1 MGNKGPFEMPER
13 GAPVHAE
20 SAEKPADGGP
30 IAQAAEDLLSV
41 RETFAGK
48 HVFVTGV
55 TGFVGK
61 VLLAMIATELRA
73 VRRVTVLVRTNRQYS
88 DARERFDATV
98 ALSEPF
104 QEVARRIGND
114 PLQDWCDDVVDV
126 VAGDITLDR
135 LGMSEA
141 DYTKVTETDPVD
153 IILHCAGNVNF
164 NPPLDQALA
173 VNTQGVTHKVEF
185 ARAAGAP
192 LVHMSTCFVAG
203 ERSGPVPEDDE
214 VVGYAPNGQPFD
226 PERELAD
233 AVYLA
238 SEVRKRA
245 DAQALEC
252 RFYDEARARLTEKG
266 LDYDNPHRLEDAFR
280 TCKKRWVDDELVR
293 EGMERA
299 KQWGWTNTYTYTKS
313 MGEQLTL
320 ARAAEMD
327 VPVCIVRPAIVE
339 SSLDFPFPG
348 WNEGVNTCAP
358 FVYLMWKGQRNI
370 PANPDNILD
379 LVPVDHVAR
388 GTLLAGAALLQRR
401 AKRVYQFC
409 SGDVNPLHMRRAVE
423 LTNLAWRARYDSD
436 EKNVAKRFLMRNLDS
451 VLVDRPTF
459 DRISAPAVGT
469 AAKAARSLLKA
480 VPRALFGPARPLVK
494 QLDGGL
500 KGLEKAAKVSDTILT
515 IFGPFVL
522 ENNPEFSSR
531 NIRGLAEQLVED
543 ERETFGYPIEGLDWR
558 RYWIDAHMAGLYKW
572 VFGELDDRMRPVRKV
587 ARAQDLVEVFR
598 TATRA
603 YAERKALSLYTH
615 AGGVEVTYTYGE
627 FWDAALRVAGWL
639 RGQGV
644 GAGDRVVLMSR
655 NEPAWP
661 MIYLG
666 ILLADAAAV
675 PVDPEMPLAE
685 ANRIARKSEAKLAVV
700 HEDDGI
706 TLEIPTHPVGDVFE
720 ADPIPDVEQ
729 RDRSDEVASLL
740 FTSGTTGD
748 PKGVMLTHGN
758 FTALLASLH
767 GTFRVF
773 EKDRFLSVL
782 PLFHTFEF
790 SCGLLMPASAG
801 AHIMYIEEIEGG
813 LLRKAL
819 KAFRPSGLIGVPAL
833 WDVLHRRI
841 ETQVKD
847 RGQAAQLAFTSM
859 LRLTRFLREK
869 YGVNLGPMLFSD
881 VHKTMGG
888 RIRHLISGGAA
899 LSEPVLEAF
908 EGLGFELL
916 EGYGLT
922 EAAPVLSVRRPGDRR
937 GGGSVGP
944 SLPGV
949 KIKVINADE
958 DGVGEVLAQGDN
970 VMAGYLDNPDAT
982 ATTVRDGWL
991 HTGDLG
997 KLDKN
1002 GRLVLVGRR
1011 KELIVTSSGKNV
1023 YPDELEPIYADHELI
1038 EELCIVGIPD
1048 PQGDERVAAL
1058 IVPVEDAPPD
1068 YQAVIKN
1075 HFTKVST
1082 GMGDH
1087 QRIRTMKF
1095 WRGELPRTAT
1105 RKVKRSEVREQLMRM
1120 LDVSRASRRESGGVP
1135 AGREPAWVYAAVAAI
1150 TGQEAVLISPESD
1163 LTQDLGLGS
1172 LQLVE
1177 LRLLLEEKGQVSI
1190 DAKAMEQ
1197 ATTVLD
1203 LARLVEG
1210 DAPDEVEPVGDEAG
1224 LDIPEPVSALGRRLL
1239 GLGQKWLY
1247 DAVFDVK
1254 VRGREHIP
1262 QNEQVLIISNHCSH
1276 LDMALVKYAL
1286 GDYAPNL
1293 STLAASDYFFDTQY
1307 KRDFFEPFTNLI
1319 PVERTGSL
1327 ESSLRNAETAL
1338 VEGRKVLIFP
1348 EGTRSM
1354 GGELQDFKHGIG
1366 YLQRKSGLSVLPLFL
1381 KGTHRAMPKGSAVPT
1396 SRRLTA
1402 IIGPVVTADFLAA
1415 ETEGKNRVQAY
1426 GIIAG
1431 HLQAAVESLRDGK
1444 PYPWLDVG
1452 EQKAS
1457 GLTAL
1462 MESIPPQFKPD
1473 MLEKPLTWY
1482 FSIGDSA
1489 EGKWTL
1495 AAKSDGAA
1503 IRPGRPQGG
1512 KADCVLKTDEK
1523 TFTRIVREG
1532 YVPGF
1537 AEFADGR
1544 VKSNDPTL
1552 LMQFKT
1558 VFGL

>member
-1 MGNKGPFEMPER
+1 M
-13 GAPVHAE
+13 HAE
-20 SAEKPADGGP
+20 STEVAESSATVGEMPP
-30 IAQAAEDLLSV
+30 ISV

-61 VLLAMIATELRA
+61 VLLAMIATELRD
-73 VRRVTVLVRTNRQYS
+73 VRRVTVLVRTNRQYA

-114 PLQDWCDDVVDV
+114 PLQSWCDDVVDV
-126 VAGDITLDR
+126 VAGDITEDR

-141 DYTKVTETDPVD
+141 DYRKVTEEDPVD

-173 VNTQGVTHKVEF
+173 VNTEGVTHKVEF
-185 ARAAGAP
+185 ARAAGCP

-203 ERSGPVPEDDE
+203 ERSGPISEDDD
-214 VVGYAPNGQPFD
+214 VVGYAPNGRPFD

-233 AVYLA
+233 AIHLA
-238 SEVRKRA
+238 AEVRRRA

-252 RFYDEARARLTEKG
+252 RFYEDARERLTEKG
-266 LDYDNPHRLEDAFR
+266 LDYDNPHRLDEAFR
-280 TCKKRWVDDELVR
+280 TCKKRWIDDELVR

-320 ARAAEMD
+320 ERAADLD

-339 SSLDFPFPG
+339 SSHDFPFPG

-358 FVYLMWKGQRNI
+358 FVYIMWKGQRNI
-370 PANPDNILD
+370 PANPENILD
-379 LVPVDHVAR
+379 IVPVDYVAR
-388 GTLLAGAALLQRR
+388 GTLLAGAAMLQKR

-409 SGDVNPLHMRRAVE
+409 SGDINPLHMRRAVE
-423 LTNLAWRARYDSD
+423 LTNLAWRSRYDSD
-436 EKNVAKRFLMRNLDS
+436 EKNVAKRFVMRNLDS

-459 DRISAPAVGT
+459 DRISAPAVART
-469 AAKAARSLLKA
+469 ARTVRSLLGAMPK
-480 VPRALFGPARPLVK
+480 ALFGPARPLVK
-494 QLDGGL
+494 QVEGGL
-500 KGLEKAAKVSDTILT
+500 RGLEKAAKVSDTILT

-531 NIRGLAEQLVED
+531 NIRELASALVPDEQ
-543 ERETFGYPIEGLDWR
+543 ETFGFAIDRLDWR
-558 RYWIDAHMAGLYKW
+558 RYWIDVHMAGLYKW

-587 ARAQDLVEVFR
+587 ARAQDLIEVFR
-598 TATRA
+598 SATRA
-603 YAERKALSLYTH
+603 HAERKALSLYTH
-615 AGGVEVTYTYGE
+615 DGGVEVTYTYGE
-627 FWDAALRVAGWL
+627 FWESALRVAGWL
-639 RGQGV
+639 RGRGV
-644 GAGDRVVLMSR
+644 GRGDRVVLMSR

-675 PVDPEMPLAE
+675 PVDPELPIAE
-685 ANRIARKSEAKLAVV
+685 ANRIAKKSEAKLAVV
-700 HEDDGI
+700 HERDAI
-706 TLEIPTHPVGDVFE
+706 TLDIPTVPVGDVFE
-720 ADPIPDVEQ
+720 ADPIPEVEQ
-729 RDRSDEVASLL
+729 RDRSNEVASLL

-767 GTFRVF
+767 GTFRVDQR
-773 EKDRFLSVL
+773 DRFLSVL

-801 AHIMYIEEIEGG
+801 AHIMYLEEIEGT

-847 RGQAAQLAFTSM
+847 KGQAAQLAFTSM

-869 YGVNLGPMLFSD
+869 YGINMGPMLFSD
-881 VHKTMGG
+881 VHQTMGG

-922 EAAPVLSVRRPGDRR
+922 EAAPVLSVRRPGDRK
-937 GGGSVGP
+937 GGGSVGT

-949 KIKVINADE
+949 KIRIVNADQ

-982 ATTVRDGWL
+982 ASTVRDGWL

-1058 IVPVEDAPPD
+1058 IVPVEDAPAD
-1068 YQAVIKN
+1068 YQQVIKS

-1082 GMGDH
+1082 GLADH

-1105 RKVKRSEVREQLMRM
+1105 RKVKRAEVREQLMRM
-1120 LDVSRASRRESGGVP
+1120 LEVSKASRRESGGVP

-1150 TGQEAVLISPESD
+1150 TGQEAVLISPESN

-1177 LRLLLEEKGQVSI
+1177 LRLLLEEKGKISVDS
-1190 DAKAMEQ
+1190 KAMDKAE
-1197 ATTVLD
+1197 TVAD
-1203 LARLVEG
+1203 LARLVRGGGALHDDEAEG
-1210 DAPDEVEPVGDEAG
+1210 DEKG

-1239 GLGQKWLY
+1239 GMGQRWVY
-1247 DAVFDVK
+1247 DTVFDVT
-1254 VRGREHIP
+1254 VRGQEHIP
-1262 QNEQVLIISNHCSH
+1262 QNEQVIIISNHCSH

-1293 STLAASDYFFDTQY
+1293 SALAASDYFFDTRY

-1327 ESSLRNAETAL
+1327 ESSLRNAEDAL
-1338 VEGRKVLIFP
+1338 TEGRKVLVFP

-1354 GGELQDFKHGIG
+1354 SGEMQPFKHGIG
-1366 YLQRKSGLSVLPLFL
+1366 YLQCKSGLSVLPLYL

-1402 IIGPVVTADFLAA
+1402 IVGPVVTADFLAR
-1415 ETEGKNRVQAY
+1415 EVEGKNRVAAY
-1426 GIIAG
+1426 
-1431 HLQAAVESLRDGK
+1431 AAVAERLQQAVEALRDGK
-1444 PYPWLDVG
+1444 PYPWMAPAEKRRAG
-1452 EQKAS
+1452 
-1457 GLTAL
+1457 GLVEL
-1462 MESIPPQFKPD
+1462 MESIPPLFDPARLD
-1473 MLEKPLTWY
+1473 KPLVWY
-1482 FSIGDSA
+1482 FSLGDSA
-1489 EGKWTL
+1489 DGKWTL
-1495 AAKSDGAA
+1495 RAGPDGASIA
-1503 IRPGRPQGG
+1503 PGRPPGG

-1544 VKSNDPTL
+1544 VKSNDPSL

-1558 VFGL
+1558 AFGL